1 MVQERDSLHLII
13 QLLADCVCTGL
24 HEPSSL
30 IIFEEKCGGTQNFHS
45 ISDTG
50 TTYLG
55 GTRTSY
61 SPNPVDGIFLTA
73 IKDDDQGAFLTIR
86 QNFDNRFDISLNEF
100 LYHIPPQNAEM
111 VATSLP
117 RCLYPRF

>member
-30 IIFEEKCGGTQNFHS
+30 IIFEEKCGGTQYFHS
-45 ISDTG
+45 ISDTCA
-50 TTYLG
+50 THFG
-55 GTRTSY
+55 GTRTGH
-61 SPNPVDGIFLTA
+61 PPDTVDGVFFTA
-73 IKDDDQGAFLTIR
+73 FKDNDQGAFLTIR
-86 QNFDNRFDISLNEF
+86 QNFDNRFDISLYEL
-100 LYHIPPQNAEM
+100 LYHIPPQKADM

-117 RCLYPRF
+117 RCL